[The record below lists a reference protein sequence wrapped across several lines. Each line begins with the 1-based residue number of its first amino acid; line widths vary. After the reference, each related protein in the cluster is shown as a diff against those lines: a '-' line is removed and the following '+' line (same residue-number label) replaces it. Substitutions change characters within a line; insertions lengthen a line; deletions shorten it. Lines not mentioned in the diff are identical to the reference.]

1 MVYNEGFDIIAGKRS
16 FFAFSKYAKNNNL
29 NSEIVTRWVSKCYST
44 LIGWYHIGL
53 KKWGCFYATKIGQN
67 PEEVTN
73 GEPKGKLLVVANTV
87 KTIDLTKKNR
97 FKSLQKNKQQQ
108 RSIFSNLNTGDET
121 KVVLDSLDSQMTNFI
136 QTKEKTLSKEF
147 KNHHIFVDRVKN
159 LTNLWEAGYY
169 DEFSKMTLEELNNFA
184 GRRKIGNIN
193 VKKDLDLNKF
203 FENQYPMAND
213 KIKSAELFKFKS
225 VSNSKRDK
233 KYPQFFSMFY
243 LVLFIIKDVKED
255 THI

>member
-1 MVYNEGFDIIAGKRS
+1 
-16 FFAFSKYAKNNNL
+16 
-29 NSEIVTRWVSKCYST
+29 
-44 LIGWYHIGL
+44 
-53 KKWGCFYATKIGQN
+53 
-67 PEEVTN
+67 
-73 GEPKGKLLVVANTV
+73 
-87 KTIDLTKKNR
+87 
-97 FKSLQKNKQQQ
+97 
-108 RSIFSNLNTGDET
+108 
-121 KVVLDSLDSQMTNFI
+121 MTNFI

-233 KYPQFFSMFY
+233 KYPQFPKNYVQDKKYMFPARNQ
-243 LVLFIIKDVKED
+243 V
-255 THI
+255 